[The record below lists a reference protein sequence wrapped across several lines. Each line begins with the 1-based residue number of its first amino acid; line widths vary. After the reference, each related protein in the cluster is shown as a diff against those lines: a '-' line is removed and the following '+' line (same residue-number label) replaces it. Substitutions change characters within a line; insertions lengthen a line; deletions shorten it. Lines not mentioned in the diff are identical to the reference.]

1 MPGLKSQ
8 ACCPAAGPAAGCSA
22 APESVMLLQKSA
34 LNFVEN
40 TFVILMQGGGGAEA
54 RVVIEKQ
61 RKQSSAQLVGRR
73 CWRLLASDATFI
85 LATGASGSSSC
96 CKVQGCQNVQ
106 HHDQVFLIITLYPSL

>member
-40 TFVILMQGGGGAEA
+40 SFVILMRGGGGGGQKPEWNATL
-54 RVVIEKQ
+54 IEKQ
-61 RKQSSAQLVGRR
+61 RKQSSEQLVGR
-73 CWRLLASDATFI
+73 RLLASDATV
-85 LATGASGSSSC
+85 L
-96 CKVQGCQNVQ
+96 
-106 HHDQVFLIITLYPSL
+106 